1 MGTRY
6 ADGIRFTAL
15 DSLRGLSALLVV
27 LFHFHGPGLLGT
39 LAIVRNGW
47 LFVDLFFVLSGF
59 VLAHGHAAR
68 LAGGD
73 SIGRFLGLR
82 LARIYPLHAA
92 VLFAYLAAMLAA
104 GQPFASPRSAG
115 QFVEAL
121 ALLHS
126 AGAAP
131 NHWSL
136 PSWSIAAEWW
146 CYLLF
151 ALICARGGRATPWLF
166 AAMAA
171 AGLAV
176 VALYAPHWLNS
187 SNDFGLFRGMA
198 GFGLGALSR
207 LGFDRWRLAGTGA
220 EIVAVLLAL
229 AFVGHAG
236 AGRLTLAA
244 PLVFV
249 PLILIFA
256 RGQGRVSA
264 ALTHPVFVRLGLWS
278 YGIYMV
284 HPLVQGRVYDLLDL
298 LGDGRWTASDAGG
311 AHMLVMPGW
320 AADMVTLAMLAAVI
334 AAAAIAYH
342 LVEQPARRW
351 AGRWLA
357 GQPGFSAAAAP
368 GRG

>member
-1 MGTRY
+1 MRTGC

-68 LAGGD
+68 LAAGD
-73 SIGRFLGLR
+73 SIGRFLALR
-82 LARIYPLHAA
+82 LARIYPLHAV

-104 GQPFASPRSAG
+104 GQTLAPPRSAG

-176 VALYAPHWLNS
+176 VARAAPHWLNS

-198 GFGLGALSR
+198 GFGLGVLAR
-207 LGFDRWRLAGTGA
+207 MGFGRWRLGGTGA
-220 EIVAVLLAL
+220 EIAVTMLAA
-229 AFVGHAG
+229 AFVIHAG
-236 AGRLTLAA
+236 AGPLTLAA

-249 PLILIFA
+249 PVILVFA

-264 ALTHPVFVRLGLWS
+264 LLTHPGFVRLGVLS

-298 LGDGRWTASDAGG
+298 IGGGRWTATDATG
-311 AHMLVMPGW
+311 AQMLVLPGW
-320 AADMVTLAMLAAVI
+320 AADAVTLAMLAAVV
-334 AAAAIAYH
+334 AVAAIAHH

-357 GQPGFSAAAAP
+357 GQRGFSAVAAR